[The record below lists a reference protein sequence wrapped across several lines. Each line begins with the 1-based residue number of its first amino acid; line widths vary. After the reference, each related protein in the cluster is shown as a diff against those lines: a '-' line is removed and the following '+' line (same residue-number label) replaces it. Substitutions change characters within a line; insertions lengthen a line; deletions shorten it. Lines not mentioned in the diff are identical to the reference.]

1 MNEFLQRLRQRKL
14 VQWAIAYIAAAFALL
29 QGIDIIAQQFGWPE
43 GLRRGITLALVIGFF
58 VALLLA
64 WYHGER
70 GAQKV
75 SGPELLILAVI
86 LAIGGVLFWR
96 FSGMPSKPATTS
108 GTAPAEVPATPD
120 VRAVPSQTAV
130 AIPAKSVAVLL
141 FENLSAEK
149 DNAYFA
155 DGIQDEILTGLA
167 KIGDLK
173 VISRTSTKAYGSR
186 PQNLAEIGRQLGVAH
201 VLEGS
206 VQKAGTRVR
215 VNVQLID
222 AASDDHL
229 WAETY
234 DRTLEDVFAVE
245 TEVAQKIASSLQAQL
260 TRDERAALT
269 KKPTDN
275 PAAYD
280 AYLKARGLL
289 LGSSYD
295 RLNTERILDLLESAV
310 KLDPGYA
317 EAWAQLSI
325 TNSWLYWSGFD
336 PTAARLAASKS
347 ALDRAA
353 ALEPGLPRVRK
364 AHALYV
370 YFGARDFTASLNI
383 WRSLQQ
389 SLPNDDEVWYFT
401 ALLERRLGLFDASVA
416 DFERARTLNPNGV
429 SFATELGLTLVLL
442 RHFQEA
448 VPVLDAG
455 LVWQPADPSMLMLRL
470 YCAWNLDGTAGG
482 ERMLA
487 AIKSDG
493 PAVIGLRALQAL
505 FERDYKTASTLFRSA
520 IASKD
525 DSLLPISLCGYVPAN
540 VEWQLLLALSEQRD
554 GSPAAAAEFYRQA
567 QARARAAL
575 SEPQANRNVEAA
587 WQVALSLADAGLGQR
602 DQAVAEALRTT
613 ALIPESADN
622 LEGPVWQGFLA
633 KTYAMIGDADHALP
647 LIEHLLQSEIS
658 LLSPAILRLD
668 PVWDPIRK
676 DPRFQKLI
684 GDGAMPQG

>member
-14 VQWAIAYIAAAFALL
+14 VQWAIAYVAAAFALL

-86 LAIGGVLFWR
+86 LAIGGGLLWR
-96 FSGMPSKPATTS
+96 FAGTPSKPAATS
-108 GTAPAEVPATPD
+108 ATAPAEVAATPD
-120 VRAVPSQTAV
+120 VTAAPSQTAV
-130 AIPAKSVAVLL
+130 AIPAKSVAVLP

-173 VISRTSTKAYGSR
+173 VISRTSTQGYGSR

-206 VQKAGTRVR
+206 VQKAGNRVR

-280 AYLKARGLL
+280 AYLKARSLL

-295 RLNTERILDLLESAV
+295 RREHRTHSRFARERGETGPRLCRSLGAIIHHELLDLLV
-310 KLDPGYA
+310 G
-317 EAWAQLSI
+317 
-325 TNSWLYWSGFD
+325 
-336 PTAARLAASKS
+336 
-347 ALDRAA
+347 
-353 ALEPGLPRVRK
+353 VRS
-364 AHALYV
+364 H
-370 YFGARDFTASLNI
+370 
-383 WRSLQQ
+383 
-389 SLPNDDEVWYFT
+389 
-401 ALLERRLGLFDASVA
+401 
-416 DFERARTLNPNGV
+416 
-429 SFATELGLTLVLL
+429 TELDWPRPNRRWIGP
-442 RHFQEA
+442 R
-448 VPVLDAG
+448 
-455 LVWQPADPSMLMLRL
+455 R
-470 YCAWNLDGTAGG
+470 WN
-482 ERMLA
+482 
-487 AIKSDG
+487 
-493 PAVIGLRALQAL
+493 RACP
-505 FERDYKTASTLFRSA
+505 ECKRRTHYMSISASA
-520 IASKD
+520 
-525 DSLLPISLCGYVPAN
+525 
-540 VEWQLLLALSEQRD
+540 
-554 GSPAAAAEFYRQA
+554 
-567 QARARAAL
+567 
-575 SEPQANRNVEAA
+575 
-587 WQVALSLADAGLGQR
+587 
-602 DQAVAEALRTT
+602 
-613 ALIPESADN
+613 
-622 LEGPVWQGFLA
+622 
-633 KTYAMIGDADHALP
+633 
-647 LIEHLLQSEIS
+647 IS
-658 LLSPAILRLD
+658 LLR
-668 PVWDPIRK
+668 
-676 DPRFQKLI
+676 
-684 GDGAMPQG
+684 

>member
-43 GLRRGITLALVIGFF
+43 GLRRGVTLALVIGFF

-108 GTAPAEVPATPD
+108 GTAPAKVPATPD
-120 VRAVPSQTAV
+120 VRAVPSQTAG
-130 AIPAKSVAVLL
+130 AIPAKSVAVLP
-141 FENLSAEK
+141 FENLSADK

-201 VLEGS
+201 LLEGS
-206 VQKAGTRVR
+206 VQKAGSRVR

-245 TEVAQKIASSLQAQL
+245 TEVAEKIASSLQAQL

-370 YFGARDFTASLNI
+370 YFGARDFAASLNI

>member
-108 GTAPAEVPATPD
+108 GTAPAKVPAMPD
-120 VRAVPSQTAV
+120 VRAVPSQTAG
-130 AIPAKSVAVLL
+130 AIPAKSVAVLP
-141 FENLSAEK
+141 FENLSADK

-370 YFGARDFTASLNI
+370 YFGARDFAASLNI

-540 VEWQLLLALSEQRD
+540 VEWQLLLALSEQRN
-554 GSPAAAAEFYRQA
+554 GSPAVAAESYRQVQGRA
-567 QARARAAL
+567 QAAL

-587 WQVALSLADAGLGQR
+587 WHVALSLADAGLGQR

-684 GDGAMPQG
+684 NHGAVPQA

>member
-43 GLRRGITLALVIGFF
+43 GLRRGITLALVVGFF
-58 VALLLA
+58 VVLLLA

-96 FSGMPSKPATTS
+96 FSKMPSKPVATSATT
-108 GTAPAEVPATPD
+108 
-120 VRAVPSQTAV
+120 PSQTEG
-130 AIPAKSVAVLL
+130 AIPAKSVAVLP
-141 FENLSAEK
+141 FENLSADK

-173 VISRTSTKAYGSR
+173 VISRTSTHGYGSR
-186 PQNLAEIGRQLGVAH
+186 PQNLAQIGRQLGVAH

-260 TRDERAALT
+260 TRDERAALA

-370 YFGARDFTASLNI
+370 YFGARDFAASLNM

-416 DFERARTLNPNGV
+416 DFERARRLNPNGV
-429 SFATELGLTLVLL
+429 SFATELGLTWVLL
-442 RHFQEA
+442 RHYQEA

-455 LVWQPADPSMLMLRL
+455 LVWQPDDPSMLMLRL

-540 VEWQLLLALSEQRD
+540 VEWQLLLALSEQCN
-554 GSPAAAAEFYRQA
+554 GSPAVAAESYRQVQGRA
-567 QARARAAL
+567 QAAL

-587 WQVALSLADAGLGQR
+587 WHVALSLAYAGLGQR

-668 PVWDPIRK
+668 PVWDPIRQ